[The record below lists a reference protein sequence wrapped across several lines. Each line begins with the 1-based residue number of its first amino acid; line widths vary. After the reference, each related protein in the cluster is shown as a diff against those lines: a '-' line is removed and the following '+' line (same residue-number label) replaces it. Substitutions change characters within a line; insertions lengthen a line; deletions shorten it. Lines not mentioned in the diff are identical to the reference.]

1 MRLTWQNSRHT
12 WDTPLIRLLL
22 HDSDYCHMISPV
34 SEALSLTRTGLV
46 VPHDFDVSTVVV
58 VVDDAAAVD
67 AVDAV
72 DAVS

>member
-1 MRLTWQNSRHT
+1 MC
-12 WDTPLIRLLL
+12 RLLL
-22 HDSDYCHMISPV
+22 RDSDYCHMISPV

-58 VVDDAAAVD
+58 VVVVDDAAVD

>member
-1 MRLTWQNSRHT
+1 M
-12 WDTPLIRLLL
+12 
-22 HDSDYCHMISPV
+22 
-34 SEALSLTRTGLV
+34 TRTGLV

-72 DAVS
+72 DAVEAVDAVDAVS